1 MVMKPG
7 EFIMFR
13 STLLHAS
20 KPNSTKDSPRLGY
33 VARYVPSRVKVYPD
47 TDVVSEFGG
56 EISLRNYGTVVVAGR
71 NVEPTNRVRT
81 VNIRGQRFIGLE

>member
-1 MVMKPG
+1 MKPG

-47 TDVVSEFGG
+47 TDVVGEFSG
-56 EISLRNYGTVVVAGR
+56 EISLKNYGTVVVAGR
-71 NVEPTNRVRT
+71 NIEASNRVRT
-81 VNIRGQRFIGLE
+81 ENMRGQRLVGIE